1 MIQASKPFMK
11 IFAKNLLIPRRVGEY
26 VYMSHSESTSENL
39 HTLKVQQHFMMH
51 QQALLAYL
59 LSIVPNLQDAQDIL
73 QDAFLVV
80 SRKADTW
87 TEGTNFLAWGCAIV
101 RYEALNY
108 ARSRKKRMVPL
119 DEDVVELLH
128 SESPPLDGLDARIE
142 RLRECLKRLSPRA
155 RELIMLRNHT
165 AQLPE
170 QIAASVN
177 WSVNAV
183 RVALTRARQALR
195 ECIEQRFALEDRS

>member
-1 MIQASKPFMK
+1 
-11 IFAKNLLIPRRVGEY
+11 
-26 VYMSHSESTSENL
+26 MSHYESTSENS
-39 HTLKVQQHFMMH
+39 HKLKVQQHFMMH

-101 RYEALNY
+101 RYEALHY
-108 ARSRKKRMVPL
+108 ARSSKKRMMPL
-119 DEDVVELLH
+119 DEEVMELLH
-128 SESPPLDGLDARIE
+128 NEAPPPDNLETQIE
-142 RLRECLKRLSPRA
+142 RLKECLKRLSPRA
-155 RELIMLRNHT
+155 RELIMLRYHN
-165 AQLPE
+165 AQLPD
-170 QIAASVN
+170 QIAANVN

-183 RVALTRARQALR
+183 RVALTRGRQALR
-195 ECIEQRFALEDRS
+195 ECIEQRLALEERS